1 MKDCKKNEEDLY
13 SPSAPVPTGTLPRWA
28 RRHHYQH
35 QQQHH
40 HPPHPHA
47 AEFDDNESVPSAPP
61 LNLMDQVSGYESV
74 SFDAVNV
81 PPPDDPPPRSPEDV
95 AGPSGTSGGGDD
107 ESGGGSGGG
116 GGGSGGA
123 VRWGSPL
130 AEHEARAALLEYVK
144 RRCCYGTSAAKGMAI
159 TALDHA
165 SALQYTLETFT
176 ERRETAWTFTP
187 YLGEEVDGSE
197 NGPAPLPWD
206 LEVQP
211 AQRFASEVKCLPVPH
226 TSSVKQCHRCKGSG
240 SVQCAD
246 CHGKGWVHCI
256 SCHGNGYDTD
266 ASGYKERCFYCHS
279 SIHGRGRQDCVK
291 CSAKG
296 KMSCPTCEG
305 GGQLLCFIQLTVTWR
320 VNVSEHIVDRMAV
333 PEDLVRNVTGAVAF
347 VEEGCRVFPIVHFPD
362 ETINMASA
370 QLLRDHDTDF
380 STQRI
385 LAQRQQV
392 QVIPVTGATYKW
404 KNSKGEFYV
413 YGNELKVYA
422 PDYPQTCCCGC
433 TIL

>member
-1 MKDCKKNEEDLY
+1 MKDCSTSEEDDPFR
-13 SPSAPVPTGTLPRWA
+13 PSAPVPTGTLPRWA
-28 RRHHYQH
+28 RRHHHQH
-35 QQQHH
+35 LPHH
-40 HPPHPHA
+40 HHHA
-47 AEFDDNESVPSAPP
+47 HAVEFDDNDATPSAPP

-81 PPPDDPPPRSPEDV
+81 PPPEDPPPRSP
-95 AGPSGTSGGGDD
+95 
-107 ESGGGSGGG
+107 GGSGSPVP
-116 GGGSGGA
+116 GGSGDADDEDA
-123 VRWGSPL
+123 VAREAREAREAARGRWGTTLS
-130 AEHEARAALLEYVK
+130 EQEARAALLEHVK
-144 RRCCYGTSAAKGMAI
+144 RHCCYGASAARNMAI

-165 SALQYTLETFT
+165 SALQYSLETFT
-176 ERRETAWTFTP
+176 ERRETAWSFSP
-187 YLGEEVDGSE
+187 YLGEEVDGAD

-206 LEVQP
+206 LEVHPSQP
-211 AQRFASEVKCLPVPH
+211 FTSEVKCQPVPH

-240 SVQCAD
+240 STLCAD

-296 KMSCPTCEG
+296 KMTCPTCEG
-305 GGQLLCFIQLTVTWR
+305 GGLLLCFIQLTVTWR
-320 VNVSEHIVDRMAV
+320 VNVSEHIVDRMSV

-347 VEEGCRVFPIVHFPD
+347 VEEGPRVLPIAHFPD

-370 QLLRDHDTDF
+370 QLLRDHERDF
-380 STQRI
+380 SNQRI
-385 LAQRQQV
+385 LAQRHQV

-404 KNSKGEFYV
+404 KSSKGEFYV
-413 YGNELKVYA
+413 YGNEHKVYA

-433 TIL
+433 SIL

>member
-1 MKDCKKNEEDLY
+1 MAPPR
-13 SPSAPVPTGTLPRWA
+13 SVRRPSFLTNGSVYN
-28 RRHHYQH
+28 RRSSILHRA
-35 QQQHH
+35 
-40 HPPHPHA
+40 HA
-47 AEFDDNESVPSAPP
+47 VEFDDNDAVPSAPP

-74 SFDAVNV
+74 SFDAVSV
-81 PPPDDPPPRSPEDV
+81 PPPEDPPPATPGEEDA
-95 AGPSGTSGGGDD
+95 AGPSGAGD
-107 ESGGGSGGG
+107 GGG
-116 GGGSGGA
+116 GGDGGGPMGGDPMGGPQASGVA
-123 VRWGSPL
+123 RWGHTLS
-130 AEHEARAALLEYVK
+130 EQEARAALVAHVK
-144 RRCCYGTSAAKGMAI
+144 RRCCYGASAARNMAI

-176 ERRETAWTFTP
+176 ERRETAWSFSP
-187 YLGEEVDGSE
+187 YLGDEVDGSD
-197 NGPAPLPWD
+197 NGPAPLPWELD
-206 LEVQP
+206 VRPSQS
-211 AQRFASEVKCLPVPH
+211 FASEVKCQPVPH

-240 SVQCAD
+240 SILCAD

-279 SIHGRGRQDCVK
+279 SIHGRGRQDCSK

-296 KMSCPTCEG
+296 KMACPTCEG
-305 GGQLLCFIQLTVTWR
+305 GGLLLCFIQLTVTWR
-320 VNVSEHIVDRMAV
+320 VNVSEHIVDRMSV

-347 VEEGCRVFPIVHFPD
+347 VEEGARVLPIAHFPD
-362 ETINMASA
+362 ETVNMASA
-370 QLLRDHDTDF
+370 QLLRDHEHDF

-385 LAQRQQV
+385 LAQRHQV

-404 KNSKGEFYV
+404 KSSKGEFYV
-413 YGNELKVYA
+413 YGNEQKVYA